1 MPAWPCTLVCGVTLV
16 RAMFTVWAGRE
27 ALEANITLKVTNV
40 RRSFF
45 GVIEIVN
52 WRELV
57 GMDG

>member
-1 MPAWPCTLVCGVTLV
+1 
-16 RAMFTVWAGRE
+16 MFTVWAGRE